1 MNYFPNEKLRKNFLT
16 PIKLNIQAHIFI
28 LYRMHFNS
36 IFFLIHFL
44 NKFFRM
50 KVYNLKSFYI
60 YLLSLLETEIFAGQ
74 QCTEFEKKKCGSKNL
89 GIPRHFNDPKTALE
103 LLPRLLKIYFLF
115 MQSFY
120 LTHVILM

>member
-1 MNYFPNEKLRKNFLT
+1 
-16 PIKLNIQAHIFI
+16 
-28 LYRMHFNS
+28 
-36 IFFLIHFL
+36 
-44 NKFFRM
+44 M
-50 KVYNLKSFYI
+50 KGYNLKSFYI
-60 YLLSLLETEIFAGQ
+60 YLLCLLETEIFAGQ